1 MAGRAATAALAGSPV
16 SGATGPAAAAGAVA
30 AGAGVLAAEAGP
42 SPGCRLAAGPPL
54 QPGGEQ
60 RDAEG
65 QRQQPQ
71 RLRSGHRLS
80 PPPAG

>member
-1 MAGRAATAALAGSPV
+1 MAGRAATAALVGSPV
-16 SGATGPAAAAGAVA
+16 SGATGPDTAAGVGRGRAPCCSPPSGGVAGLQVGRLATAAA
-30 AGAGVLAAEAGP
+30 
-42 SPGCRLAAGPPL
+42 
-54 QPGGEQ
+54 GGEQ
-60 RDAEG
+60 RGTEG

>member
-1 MAGRAATAALAGSPV
+1 MAGRAATAALVGSPV
-16 SGATGPAAAAGAVA
+16 SGATGPDTAAGAVA
-30 AGAGVLAAEAGP
+30 AGAVLLAAEAG
-42 SPGCRLAAGPPL
+42 GVAGLQVGRLATAAA
-54 QPGGEQ
+54 GGEQ
-60 RDAEG
+60 RGTEG